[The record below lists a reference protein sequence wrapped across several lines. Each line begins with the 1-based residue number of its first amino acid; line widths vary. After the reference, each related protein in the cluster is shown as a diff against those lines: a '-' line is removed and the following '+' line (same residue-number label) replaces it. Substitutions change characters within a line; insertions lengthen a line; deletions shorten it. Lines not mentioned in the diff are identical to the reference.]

1 MGVAFTPFP
10 LPYNVHSYQVAQLVP
25 YFMDLCEA
33 GRACLSNDYK
43 DFAFK
48 SQPDILKMTDTSQDD
63 FIAWWSKQVADE
75 FSLDEAEV
83 AACFTD

>member
-48 SQPDILKMTDTSQDD
+48 S
-63 FIAWWSKQVADE
+63 
-75 FSLDEAEV
+75 
-83 AACFTD
+83 